1 VERTEVADDLRDAL
15 LDAAARVVARQGYDG
30 TKLQDIVR
38 EAGLSTGAV
47 YGRFRSKGELL
58 REALMTRSIP
68 SSRSVPP
75 EHTKVADL
83 VTSLAMRTDGALSDG
98 EALLLETFV
107 TARRQPEVSSA
118 LAAAGR
124 QWHRAVSPLVEE
136 AKQDGTIE
144 PSVDPGAVLF
154 LARVL
159 RLGLLVHRG
168 SGLPSPDPEGW
179 HALMQRIVESF
190 GDPRPE
196 DRLVRVTPGVEA
208 TSDPAPDAGAEAT
221 SDPAPDAGAT
231 SAPAPDTG
239 AATTIAG
246 PGATHDRD
254 EPEGYHPGSP

>member
-1 VERTEVADDLRDAL
+1 
-15 LDAAARVVARQGYDG
+15 
-30 TKLQDIVR
+30 
-38 EAGLSTGAV
+38 
-47 YGRFRSKGELL
+47 
-58 REALMTRSIP
+58 MTRSIP

-154 LARVL
+154 LVRVL

-179 HALMQRIVESF
+179 HALMQRIVASF
-190 GDPRPE
+190 GDSHPE
-196 DRLVRVTPGVEA
+196 DHLSEAAPRAEAVPG
-208 TSDPAPDAGAEAT
+208 AGAA
-221 SDPAPDAGAT
+221 SDT
-231 SAPAPDTG
+231 E

-254 EPEGYHPGSP
+254 EPEGYHSGSP

>member
-1 VERTEVADDLRDAL
+1 VERTEIVERTEVADDLRDAL

-154 LARVL
+154 LVRVL

-179 HALMQRIVESF
+179 HALMQRIVASF
-190 GDPRPE
+190 GDSHPE
-196 DRLVRVTPGVEA
+196 DHLSEAAPRAEAVPG
-208 TSDPAPDAGAEAT
+208 AGAA
-221 SDPAPDAGAT
+221 SDT
-231 SAPAPDTG
+231 E

-254 EPEGYHPGSP
+254 EPVGYHSGSR